1 MYSLRVKIPQSL
13 EVEVT
18 ILSDGTLKV
27 MAWIQILSIG
37 G

>member
-13 EVEVT
+13 EVKAT

-27 MAWIQILSIG
+27 MAWIHILSIG